1 MEIPIRCFSCGKV
14 IAHLWEPFQQK
25 LEEGKSPDTALNE
38 LNVRKQCCRR
48 MLLSHI
54 ELIDQVIPY
63 ELKFTPP
70 PKEEREEE

>member
-25 LEEGKSPDTALNE
+25 LEEGKDPRNAIDE
-38 LNVRKQCCRR
+38 LNVQKQCCRR

-70 PKEEREEE
+70 PEELEEE